1 MKKLLLLLS
10 LLLAT
15 NAWAEVKTLEC
26 EYTFAVNKDTNKT
39 YKNTYTFDPE
49 MPNGECL
56 DFTGEVL
63 PVEVTVFPN
72 YYRLTYNWMNSRGT
86 KVSVKFMADISRVD
100 LSSTFKRDLLLT
112 NSTRTDTGQ
121 CKFIEI
127 EETKKLF

>member
-1 MKKLLLLLS
+1 MKSLPLLLS

-15 NAWAEVKTLEC
+15 NAWGEVKTLEC

-49 MPNGECL
+49 MPNGENL
-56 DFTGEVL
+56 DASGKVW
-63 PVEVTVFPN
+63 PVEVTVYPN
-72 YYRLTYNWMNSRGT
+72 YYRLTYEDTYTAGT
-86 KVSVKFMADISRVD
+86 KIAVKYMADISRVD
-100 LSSTFKRDLLLT
+100 LSSTNKREVFLI